1 MKRALALAAIA
12 AALLAAVAGLGTE
25 SRGVS
30 RALLPPSRPSVVDV
44 HGRHKP
50 GEPACVACHKDALSS
65 RWASDRLAP
74 TMEDCAACHPE
85 AKGVTPLTPVTEA
98 CRSCHGPVP
107 EGRRIVPGTYA
118 RPNVRFP
125 HKAHAKEPCA
135 TCHPAAA
142 AGRAAP
148 PGEDTAGMRTC
159 YACHLERK
167 APVACRTCHLV
178 EADGVMVTRIEGAAL
193 TPPAWLKG
201 PTHGATWVQSHASVA
216 GSDSGFCAACH
227 RNKFCGDCHL
237 GRVRPRD
244 AHPGDWIRSHAVSSR
259 LDSPTCRGCHRSQ
272 SFCLDCHRRQGVAP
286 DSPKDSRSFQG
297 RYHGDLSPELICRR
311 ARTDIVSC
319 ASCHSESSCVS
330 CHAAVNPHPS
340 GWERRCAHL
349 AKSNPRACAKCHS
362 DDAWRRCR

>member
-1 MKRALALAAIA
+1 MKRACAIA
-12 AALLAAVAGLGTE
+12 AVSAALLAAALGLGTE
-25 SRGVS
+25 SRSVS
-30 RALLPPSRPSVVDV
+30 PALLPPPRPSVIGV
-44 HGRHKP
+44 HDRHKP
-50 GEPACVACHKDALSS
+50 GAPACAACHAGALSS

-74 TMEDCAACHPE
+74 AMEACAPCHEE
-85 AKGVTPLTPVTEA
+85 AKGVTPLSPVTAA
-98 CRSCHGPVP
+98 CRRCHGPVP
-107 EGRRIVPGTYA
+107 AGARIVPGTYP

-125 HKAHAKEPCA
+125 HRSHAAFGCA

-142 AGRAAP
+142 AGRAAA
-148 PGEDTAGMRTC
+148 PGRDTAGMRAC

-178 EADGVMVTRIEGAAL
+178 EADGVMVTRIEGAIL
-193 TPPAWLKG
+193 TPPSWLKG
-201 PTHGATWVQSHASVA
+201 PTHGSTWAQSHASVA

-227 RNKFCGDCHL
+227 RDKFCADCHL

-244 AHPGDWIRSHAVSSR
+244 AHPGDWIRSHAASSR

-286 DSPKDSRSFQG
+286 DSPERRRPAG
-297 RYHGDLSPELICRR
+297 RYHGDEPPEIICRR

-319 ASCHSESSCVS
+319 ASCHSEGSCIS
-330 CHAAVNPHPS
+330 CHAAVDPHPP

-349 AKSNPRACAKCHS
+349 ARSNSRACAKCHE
-362 DDAWRRCR
+362 DEAWRRCR